1 MTLEGSE
8 VFLKVEPHL
17 VSVVGGV
24 NTAAVTQA
32 DMMATNGVV
41 HLIDTVLVPAALE
54 EVLMSVPLPSNIPT
68 LAQSL
73 PQLSTLLSLLSVAGL
88 VDALSIGELTVFAP
102 TNDAFAK
109 LPEALISFLTRPENK
124 QTLVTNRL

>member
-1 MTLEGSE
+1 MVHVIDAVLLPSTLNAILLDMTTPPSLRILAPLST
-8 VFLKVEPHL
+8 PTQNIPSL
-17 VSVVGGV
+17 VS
-24 NTAAVTQA
+24 
-32 DMMATNGVV
+32 
-41 HLIDTVLVPAALE
+41 L
-54 EVLMSVPLPSNIPT
+54 LPE
-68 LAQSL
+68 
-73 PQLSTLLSLLSVAGL
+73 LSTLLSLLSVAGL